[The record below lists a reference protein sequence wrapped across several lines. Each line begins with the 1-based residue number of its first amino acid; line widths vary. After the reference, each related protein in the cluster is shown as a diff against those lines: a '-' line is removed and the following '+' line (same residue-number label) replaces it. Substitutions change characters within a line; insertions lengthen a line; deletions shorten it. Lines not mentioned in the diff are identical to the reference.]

1 MSLNGMILCDKL
13 KNGLCKIVTKLI
25 VTKLKLHCSL
35 WVGWLASQSQIED
48 CWHEV
53 ILRKSAYLQGFWSKS
68 EALLYSC
75 QAACHPEP
83 SRPPYSTN
91 NKGTRKLVKIYFQHS
106 TLFLSNRMLWIRDG
120 RGISL
125 ALMLICRSQ
134 LGSLHYESLICLSNK
149 SLNVAHM
156 AYGIQFRQLFF
167 VHTITFQKSHLW

>member
-1 MSLNGMILCDKL
+1 MILCNKL
-13 KNGLCKIVTKLI
+13 KNGLCKIVTKSI
-25 VTKLKLHCSL
+25 ATKSKLHCSL
-35 WVGWLASQSQIED
+35 WVGWLARRSQIWNSQD

-91 NKGTRKLVKIYFQHS
+91 NKWDQEFSEDIYFQHS
-106 TLFLSNRMLWIRDG
+106 TLFLSNRTLWIRDG

-134 LGSLHYESLICLSNK
+134 LGSLHYESLICLSNR

-167 VHTITFQKSHLW
+167 VHTMKSHLW

>member
-1 MSLNGMILCDKL
+1 MILCNKL
-13 KNGLCKIVTKLI
+13 KNGLCKILTKLI

-35 WVGWLASQSQIED
+35 WVGWLASRSQIGNSQD

-91 NKGTRKLVKIYFQHS
+91 NKWDQEFSEDIYVFSTFNTFFIKSYTVNKGRTGHFLSINADLSLSAWFSSLRISNLLVK
-106 TLFLSNRMLWIRDG
+106 
-120 RGISL
+120 
-125 ALMLICRSQ
+125 
-134 LGSLHYESLICLSNK
+134 
-149 SLNVAHM
+149 
-156 AYGIQFRQLFF
+156 
-167 VHTITFQKSHLW
+167 